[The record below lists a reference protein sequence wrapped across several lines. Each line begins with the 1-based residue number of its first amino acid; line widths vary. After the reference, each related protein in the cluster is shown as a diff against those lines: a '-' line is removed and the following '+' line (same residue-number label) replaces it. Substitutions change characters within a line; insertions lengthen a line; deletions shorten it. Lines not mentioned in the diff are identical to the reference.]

1 MSVYFEGRM
10 RGLVGNNRCRNA
22 NKRKRVPEE
31 KVARESFVVKIKNV
45 WIFFKK
51 PLTFPP
57 LRAIISK
64 SSKDVSGCGAVGSA
78 LPWGGR
84 GRTFKSCHSD
94 QIKSKTNRF
103 RLYFLHFQ
111 DKIKRFSTT
120 FAPPEIPKIF

>member
-10 RGLVGNNRCRNA
+10 RGSVGNNRCRNA
-22 NKRKRVPEE
+22 NKRKRVSEE
-31 KVARESFVVKIKNV
+31 DVAREPFVVKIKNV

-84 GRTFKSCHSD
+84 GRKFKSCHSD
-94 QIKSKTNRF
+94 QINVQVEQKTG
-103 RLYFLHFQ
+103 
-111 DKIKRFSTT
+111 
-120 FAPPEIPKIF
+120 